1 MGENEKTKVVAKK
14 AMRRTAS
21 IDEPVKEI
29 ASKRAMKR
37 TAGVKGKGTSM
48 KATVGGKFAKRVR
61 KGILAKRPAAAEEE
75 EEVDESEE
83 EAEGEVTVTKK
94 TMKRPAA
101 AADEQVAKKGKK

>member
-83 EAEGEVTVTKK
+83 EAEEESEEESEGEVTVTKK
-94 TMKRPAA
+94 TMK
-101 AADEQVAKKGKK
+101 